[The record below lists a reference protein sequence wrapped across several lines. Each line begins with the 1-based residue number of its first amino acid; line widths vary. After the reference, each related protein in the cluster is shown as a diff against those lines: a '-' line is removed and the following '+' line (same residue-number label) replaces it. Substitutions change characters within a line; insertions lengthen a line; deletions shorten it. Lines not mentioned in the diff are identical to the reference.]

1 MIYYTKNTNETENVA
16 EEVAKKLSSGDV
28 ILLLGDMGVGKTVFT
43 KGICRAMGVADYVTS
58 PTFTVVNEYE
68 GESFPVYHF
77 DLYRIEEAD
86 ELIEIGFEEYL
97 SSGGVCI
104 IEWPQIA
111 GHLLPKQRYEI
122 EIKRKEDVNERE
134 ITVNKIL

>member
-1 MIYYTKNTNETENVA
+1 MIYYTKNTNETENIA

-43 KGICRAMGVADYVTS
+43 KGICRAMGVTDYVTS

>member
-1 MIYYTKNTNETENVA
+1 MIYYTKNSNETENIA
-16 EEVAKKLSSGDV
+16 EEIAKKLSSGDV

-43 KGICRAMGVADYVTS
+43 KGICRALGVKDYVTS

-68 GESFPVYHF
+68 GENFPVYHF
-77 DLYRIEEAD
+77 DLYRIEDMD
-86 ELIEIGFEEYL
+86 ELVEIGFEEYL
-97 SSGGVCI
+97 LGSGVCI

-111 GHLLPKQRYEI
+111 GHLLPKKRYEI

-134 ITVNKIL
+134 IIVNKIL